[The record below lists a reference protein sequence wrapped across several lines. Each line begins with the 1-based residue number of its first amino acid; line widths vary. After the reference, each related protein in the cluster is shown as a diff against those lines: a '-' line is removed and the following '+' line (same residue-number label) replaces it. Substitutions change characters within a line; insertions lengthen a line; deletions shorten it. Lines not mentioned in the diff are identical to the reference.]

1 MKKMP
6 VTNKEVKIP
15 PGQRIISTTDLKGR
29 ITYVNKVFCDVSGFT
44 EEELIGKAHNIV
56 RHPDVPPAAF
66 ADLWGSV
73 KEGKPWRGIVKN
85 RCKNGDHYWVDA
97 YVTPLYE
104 KGQKVGYQSVRFT
117 PTAEQVAKAEVIYTV
132 ANAGKADR
140 SLKLRSTTTQT
151 LILFTLASLLGLIGT
166 WFAGAPLPAIATM
179 LATLVILG
187 SFIYRLIRPI
197 RSLNKTARK
206 RFSNPLIQLM
216 YCERQDEFGEVD
228 LALKMNEAR
237 NTTVLTRLGDVSQTI
252 EQAINVTDNAIQQ
265 TNTGISQQ
273 DKESDMVA
281 AAVHQMACASQ
292 EIASNTNDMSSAS
305 EGARTTTE
313 SGREALF
320 NTVQHIKD
328 LSEEVV
334 QATDAT
340 LELKQYTDNI
350 GDVITVIND
359 IAEQTNLLALNA
371 AIEAARA
378 GESGRG
384 FAVVADEVRT
394 LATRTQNST
403 QEIEASIDRVQAA
416 VDKTVKIM
424 SISRDHAQQSVS
436 VANQADEAFQEVQQS
451 IDGISDRCIQ
461 IASSSEQQSS
471 VVEEIQQNIVAIRDL
486 ARQNSEASDET
497 AAASQEL
504 HELVKQLDSMV
515 TAFDR

>member
-6 VTNKEVKIP
+6 VTNREVVLP
-15 PGQRIISTTDLKGR
+15 EGQRIISTTDLKGR
-29 ITYVNKVFCDVSGFT
+29 ITYVNQIFCDIAGYS
-44 EEELIGKAHNIV
+44 EQELIGKAHNIV

-66 ADLWGSV
+66 ANLWDAM
-73 KEGKPWRGIVKN
+73 KADQAWRGIVKN

-104 KGQKVGYQSVRFT
+104 NGQKVGYQSVRFR
-117 PTAEQVAKAEVIYTV
+117 PTQAQIKKAEVIYSV
-132 ANAGKADR
+132 ANAGKAGKA
-140 SLKLRSTTTQT
+140 LKMGSTSNQT
-151 LILFTLASLLGLIGT
+151 LLLFTLISLISLAAAWSVGATLPVLGI
-166 WFAGAPLPAIATM
+166 IATTEIL
-179 LATLVILG
+179 LAGCLLRVL
-187 SFIYRLIRPI
+187 SPI
-197 RSLNKTARK
+197 KALAQRARN

-216 YCERQDEFGEVD
+216 YSPRQDEFGEID
-228 LALKMNEAR
+228 LALQMNDAR
-237 NTTVLTRLGDVSQTI
+237 NTTVLTRLGDVSHTI
-252 EQAINVTDNAIQQ
+252 EQAINVTEKAIHQ

-281 AAVHQMACASQ
+281 AAVHQLASASQ
-292 EIASNTNDMSSAS
+292 EIAGTTNDMTSATQDALS
-305 EGARTTTE
+305 TTE
-313 SGREALF
+313 DGRSALF
-320 NTVQHIKD
+320 NTVNHIKD
-328 LSEEVV
+328 LSTEVEE
-334 QATDAT
+334 ATEAT
-340 LELKQYTDNI
+340 LELKQHTDTI
-350 GDVITVIND
+350 GNVVTVINE

-403 QEIEASIDRVQAA
+403 QEIEASIESVQGA
-416 VDKTVKIM
+416 VDKTVKVM
-424 SISRDHAQQSVS
+424 ELSRDHAQQSVD
-436 VANQADEAFQEVQQS
+436 VANQADEAFQKVQHS
-451 IDGISDRCIQ
+451 MDDISDRCLQ

-471 VVEEIQQNIVAIRDL
+471 VVEEIQKNIVAIRDL

-497 AAASQEL
+497 ASASQEL

>member
-29 ITYVNKVFCDVSGFT
+29 ITYVNQVFCDVSGFT
-44 EEELIGKAHNIV
+44 EEELIGKAHNVV

-66 ADLWGSV
+66 ANLWESV

-117 PTAEQVAKAEVIYTV
+117 PTAEQVSKAEVIYNV
-132 ANAGKADR
+132 ANAGKAGR
-140 SLKLRSTTTQT
+140 ALKLRSTNNQT
-151 LILFTLASLLGLIGT
+151 LALTALISLFGMIGT
-166 WFAGAPLPAIATM
+166 YLSGAPLAAIGVMA
-179 LATLVILG
+179 ATLLLLG
-187 SFIYRLIRPI
+187 GCFFRLMQPI
-197 RSLNKTARK
+197 RSLTSIARQ

-216 YCERQDEFGEVD
+216 YCDRQDEFGEVD

-252 EQAINVTDNAIQQ
+252 EQAINVTDSAIQQ
-265 TNTGISQQ
+265 TNSGISQQ

-292 EIASNTNDMSSAS
+292 EIASNTNDMSTAS

-313 SGREALF
+313 NGREALF
-320 NTVQHIKD
+320 DTVKHIKD

-497 AAASQEL
+497 AAASKEL

-515 TAFDR
+515 TAFDS